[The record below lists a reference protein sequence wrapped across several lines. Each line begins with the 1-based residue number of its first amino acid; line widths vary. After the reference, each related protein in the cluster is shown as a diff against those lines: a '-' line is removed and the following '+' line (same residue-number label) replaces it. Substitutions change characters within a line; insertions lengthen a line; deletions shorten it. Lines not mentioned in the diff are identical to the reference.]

1 MEHQEAVNNRWE
13 LSPSDL
19 DATEFL
25 KFSSLCEMV
34 TL

>member
-1 MEHQEAVNNRWE
+1 MGHQEAVNNRWG

-25 KFSSLCEMV
+25 NFLVSVKW
-34 TL
+34 